1 MSAKNIPKNEVQ
13 TSAIEKPSFASST
26 KDSGAINSLRGDEG
40 KLAGDGDTMP
50 ELKKR
55 NCKATMHS
63 KTKCDQEAQTELSA
77 LLVPVAMTSFTMV
90 RHSARSTR
98 KNSL

>member
-1 MSAKNIPKNEVQ
+1 MSAKNIPKNELQ
-13 TSAIEKPSFASST
+13 TSAIEKPSLNSST
-26 KDSGAINSLRGDEG
+26 KDSGAINPLRGDEG

-55 NCKATMHS
+55 NCKATKHS

-77 LLVPVAMTSFTMV
+77 LPVPVAMTSFTMV
-90 RHSARSTR
+90 RHAARSTR